1 MKRSTSTFVIV
12 LLVLVSLGLS
22 FFSQLRF
29 PYTMLIPITVVFVF
43 YSARRDIQTV
53 LQGKS
58 RAEPL
63 SREENF
69 LKNFI
74 FFVAFIFIVTGYQF
88 YPLFGLALLIFLWF
102 YYGRR

>member
-1 MKRSTSTFVIV
+1 
-12 LLVLVSLGLS
+12 
-22 FFSQLRF
+22 
-29 PYTMLIPITVVFVF
+29 
-43 YSARRDIQTV
+43 

-58 RAEPL
+58 RAKPI